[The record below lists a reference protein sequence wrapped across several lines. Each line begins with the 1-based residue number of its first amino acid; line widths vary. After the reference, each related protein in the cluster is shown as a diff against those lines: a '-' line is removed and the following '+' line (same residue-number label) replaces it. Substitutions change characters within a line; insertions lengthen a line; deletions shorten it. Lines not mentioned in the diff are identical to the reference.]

1 MGKVMAGIQS
11 GLAPIM
17 KSEPLRNIGILAHID
32 AGKTTLSERILF
44 YSGVE
49 RRLGEVHDGTTVMD
63 WMPEERERGITIT
76 SAVTSCPWLGHRIQ
90 LIDTPGHVD
99 FTAEVARS
107 LRVLDGAVVVLDGV
121 AGPQAQTETVVR
133 QARRRQL
140 PLLLLVNKM
149 DRPGADFARSVR
161 LAGERLQV
169 SVVPIQ
175 LPYGEGPE
183 FQGVVDL
190 LKMKLLLWS
199 AEDQGKTISEHAL
212 PEDVRAQAES
222 ARAELCSK
230 VAEQRED
237 WSDLFLENDDL
248 PLTIVQE
255 GLRRGTLD
263 QSLVPALCGSALHNT
278 GIQPLLDAVV
288 DYLPSPEERPAPEA
302 TDPDSGVT
310 RSVPPDPAA
319 PVAAFCFKVVHE
331 KHGDLIYLRLF
342 SGTLHPG
349 DALINVR
356 TRHREKLQTLY
367 AMHADGRE
375 KLDSVAP
382 GGLLAVTGL
391 PRVHTGDTLCSADRL
406 LLMESIQFPEP
417 VLRIAIEARDATEQI
432 KLEQALQIL
441 VREDPTMEALE
452 DEESGGFLLA
462 GMGELHLEIAVN
474 RLKRDFKLE
483 VRAGLPRV
491 RYCETV
497 ENPVECRAELQTPG
511 EESQRL
517 EVSLRV
523 EPQEEDVPHFQ
534 ISPACPLLPPALLEL
549 LQEPSLLRGWVG
561 NHGHPMARVRILL
574 QNWAT
579 DSTHQPSQELLLGAL
594 QVAVAKA
601 FRAESMVLEPQMA
614 LEVRAPEAFFSGV
627 LADLQKRRAKIQ
639 EVEAE
644 LDWRRIT
651 AQVPL
656 SRMAAYATDLRS
668 QTQGMAVFQM
678 LPDGL
683 IPQGADNFQ

>member
-1 MGKVMAGIQS
+1 MGKAMAGIQS

-32 AGKTTLSERILF
+32 AGKTTVSERILF

-63 WMPEERERGITIT
+63 WMPEERDRGITIT

-99 FTAEVARS
+99 FSAEVARS

-140 PLLLLVNKM
+140 PLLLFVNKM

-161 LAGERLQV
+161 LAGERLHV
-169 SVVPIQ
+169 SALPIQ

-183 FQGVVDL
+183 FQGVIDL
-190 LKMKLLLWS
+190 VKMKLLRWS
-199 AEDQGKTISEHAL
+199 TEDQGKTMTEHEVPSEAL
-212 PEDVRAQAES
+212 AE
-222 ARAELCSK
+222 AEAAHAELCSR

-237 WSDLFLENDDL
+237 WSDLFLENDAL
-248 PLTIVQE
+248 PLAIVRE
-255 GLRRGTLD
+255 GLRLGTLN
-263 QSLVPALCGSALHNT
+263 QTLVPALCGSAFHNT

-288 DYLPSPEERPAPEA
+288 ANFPSPEEGSAPEA
-302 TDPDSGVT
+302 IDPDSGVT
-310 RSVPPDPAA
+310 RSVPPDPDA

-375 KLDSVAP
+375 KLDSVTP

-391 PRVHTGDTLCSADRL
+391 PRVQTGDTLCGAERL

-417 VLRIAIEARDATEQI
+417 VLRMAIEARDATEQA
-432 KLEQALQIL
+432 KLEQALEIL
-441 VREDPTMEALE
+441 VREDPTMEVVE
-452 DEESGGFLLA
+452 DEDSGGFLLA

-491 RYCETV
+491 RYCETIGS
-497 ENPVECRAELQTPG
+497 PVDCSAELQTPG
-511 EESQRL
+511 EEAHRL

-523 EPQEEDVPHFQ
+523 EAQEDDVPQFQ

-549 LQEPSLLRGWVG
+549 LQAPGLLRGWVG
-561 NHGHPMARVRILL
+561 NQGHPLARVRILL
-574 QNWAT
+574 QSWAT
-579 DSTHQPSQELLLGAL
+579 DSNQQPSQELLLGAL
-594 QVAVAKA
+594 QLAMTKA
-601 FRAESMVLEPQMA
+601 FRSESVVLEPQMA

-627 LADLQKRRAKIQ
+627 LADLQKRQAKIQ

-644 LDWRRIT
+644 QDWRRIT

-668 QTQGMAVFQM
+668 QTQGMAVFQL

-683 IPQGADNFQ
+683 IPQGTGNFQ